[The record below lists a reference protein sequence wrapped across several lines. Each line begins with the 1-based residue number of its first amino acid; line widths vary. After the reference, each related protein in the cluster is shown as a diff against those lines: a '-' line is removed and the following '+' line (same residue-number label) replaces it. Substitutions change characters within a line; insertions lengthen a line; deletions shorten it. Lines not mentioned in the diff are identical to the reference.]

1 MTVGINLINDKLKRL
16 NRDVGLNST
25 TSISNVLS
33 QQIASRSVVIGK
45 NGIGETLGGFTAIT
59 SEFDQDASYVPGF
72 GGSNLVVTGT
82 NIEGSLSEL
91 TPDISAEQ
99 ADVNALSGDLNTTGS
114 ASAASLKEIVTI
126 GTPEAIN
133 FTGKNLTGRTTEGM
147 RDVLQ
152 DVAIPS
158 VNVETVIEGINNLD
172 INDQQQITSFISR
185 IDNTSANTILSQIPT
200 LSGKVVD
207 DLIVS
212 QDQSAWDQINN
223 LLGDTILTPELSQS
237 ILTKL
242 VEDNIDTAS
251 LIVQENTSKDFTLNQ
266 ISERLSRIEVRP
278 EKLLKTNSAEIQ
290 SNITIGRTRSGS
302 YVDTAEEFE
311 AEIAFCPRAISVI
324 IWHTSSKQGA
334 TNITGKDIPP
344 DYHYIIEPNGRVL
357 RGMPIETLSLFKGGD
372 TSMHIYVM
380 PATPR
385 PNVATSS
392 DQQKTINELNLA
404 LSRVIPGALQRSYG
418 EEIREDVEIEA
429 GEIPPQLPFR
439 PAGVACASINR
450 SSAGNSGTGKV
461 LQVVS
466 DDLIK
471 LTTYTNK
478 LEYIVNKSYAKEFDG
493 FVREL
498 EQDLDYEIWSI
509 SGYNYR
515 KVAGSNSWS
524 WHAYG
529 LAIDINPTTN
539 SRPRDANGNQRRDGF
554 IITDLPSNGTG
565 SKMPDLATKYKLT
578 WGGLWQWPDAMHF
591 DASESVVRPLQPI
604 RN

>member
-1 MTVGINLINDKLKRL
+1 MTVGINVINDRLNRL
-16 NRDVGLNST
+16 NRDVGLSST
-25 TSISNVLS
+25 TSISNISS

-59 SEFDQDASYVPGF
+59 SEFDQDASQVPGF
-72 GGSNLVVTGT
+72 AGLNLVVTGT

-99 ADVNALSGDLNTTGS
+99 SNVNALSGDLNTTGS
-114 ASAASLKEIVTI
+114 AAAASLKEIITV
-126 GTPEAIN
+126 GSPEAIN

-152 DVAIPS
+152 EVAIPS

-172 INDQQQITSFISR
+172 INDQPGITSFISN
-185 IDNTSANTILSQIPT
+185 IDIASASTILGQIPA
-200 LSGKVVD
+200 LSGKVID

-212 QDQSAWDQINN
+212 QDQVAWDQINN
-223 LLGDTILTPELSQS
+223 LLGNTILTPELSQS

-242 VEDNIDTAS
+242 VEGNIDAAVS
-251 LIVQENTSKDFTLNQ
+251 IVKENTSRNITSNE
-266 ISERLSRIEVRP
+266 ISALLSQIEVKP
-278 EKLLKTNSAEIQ
+278 QKLLKTNSAEVV
-290 SNITIGRTRSGS
+290 SNLTIGRTRTGF

-311 AEIAFCPRAISVI
+311 AEIAFCPRPLSVI
-324 IWHTSSKQGA
+324 IWHTSSKQG
-334 TNITGKDIPP
+334 TSNITGKDIPP
-344 DYHYIIEPNGRVL
+344 DYHYVIESSGRVL
-357 RGMPIETLSLFKGGD
+357 RGMSIKTLSLFKGGD
-372 TSMHIYVM
+372 TSVHIYVM

-418 EEIREDVEIEA
+418 EEIQGDVEIEA

-450 SSAGNSGTGKV
+450 SSAGNSGTGKILEV
-461 LQVVS
+461 AS

-478 LEYIVNKSYAKEFDG
+478 LEYIVNKSYAENFDA
-493 FVREL
+493 FVKEL
-498 EQDLDYEIWSI
+498 EQNLDYEIWSI

-591 DASESVVRPLQPI
+591 DASENVVRPSQPI